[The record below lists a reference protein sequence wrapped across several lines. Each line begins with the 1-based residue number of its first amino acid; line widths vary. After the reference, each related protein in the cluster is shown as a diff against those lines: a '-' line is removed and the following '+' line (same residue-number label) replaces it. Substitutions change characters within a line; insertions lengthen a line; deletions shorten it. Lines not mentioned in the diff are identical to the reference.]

1 MCLKEE
7 EVINNALQD
16 LYKEGKKDEKMLKE
30 LK

>member
-7 EVINNALQD
+7 EVINNALQY
-16 LYKEGKKDEKMLKE
+16 LYKEGKKDEKTLKE

>member
-7 EVINNALQD
+7 EVINNALKD